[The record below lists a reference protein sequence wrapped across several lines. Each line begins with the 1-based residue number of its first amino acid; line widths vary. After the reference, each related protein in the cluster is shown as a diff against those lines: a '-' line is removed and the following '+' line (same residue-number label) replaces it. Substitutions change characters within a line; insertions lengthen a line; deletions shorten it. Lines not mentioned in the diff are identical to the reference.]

1 MSPGRGAGLNHM
13 DNEHPTLPFGPATA
27 TLARVVTGVRDDQ
40 LAGPT
45 PCPDWTVADLV
56 DHIAGLTLAFT
67 AAATKTDLPGG
78 AGPRAN
84 GSDLPDGWRERIGAD
99 LAVLAEAWAKQDA
112 YEGTT
117 MAGPVE
123 MPGDA
128 AGLVALDEVVV
139 HGWDLARAT
148 GQPYDADLAAVE
160 AVTRF
165 VASFE
170 PPDGGTPDADTGGG
184 LFGPPVAVPAHAH
197 PVDRLAGL
205 TGRDPGW
212 RATS

>member
-1 MSPGRGAGLNHM
+1 M
-13 DNEHPTLPFGPATA
+13 DTQQTLLPFGPAATA
-27 TLARVVTGVRDDQ
+27 TARVVAGVRDDQ
-40 LAGPT
+40 LAEPT

-56 DHIAGLTLAFT
+56 DHIAGLTVAFT
-67 AAATKTDLPGG
+67 AAARKAELPAGG
-78 AGPRAN
+78 APHADGAN
-84 GSDLPDGWRERIGAD
+84 LAQGWRERIPSD
-99 LAVLAEAWAKQDA
+99 LAVLAEAWADPNA
-112 YEGTT
+112 YTGMT

-148 GQPYDADLAAVE
+148 GQPYDPGAEAVE

-170 PPDGGTPDADTGGG
+170 PPAGGAADGDTGGG
-184 LFGPPVAVPAHAH
+184 LFGPPVAVPNTAHAM
-197 PVDRLAGL
+197 DRLLGL

-212 RATS
+212 RPAP

>member
-1 MSPGRGAGLNHM
+1 MEP
-13 DNEHPTLPFGPATA
+13 EHPTLPFGPATA
-27 TLARVVTGVRDDQ
+27 TMARVVTGVRDDQ

-45 PCPDWTVADLV
+45 PCPDWSVADLV
-56 DHIAGLTLAFT
+56 DHIEGLTAAFT
-67 AAATKTDLPGG
+67 AAARKTELPGG
-78 AGPRAN
+78 AGPRAD
-84 GSDLPDGWRERIGAD
+84 GGALADGWRERIVTALRELAD
-99 LAVLAEAWAKQDA
+99 AWAWPGA
-112 YEGTT
+112 YEGMT

-123 MPGDA
+123 MPGPE

-139 HGWDLARAT
+139 HAWDLARAT
-148 GQPYDADLAAVE
+148 GQPYDADPGAIE

-170 PPDGGTPDADTGGG
+170 PPAGGAADDGG
-184 LFGPPVAVPAHAH
+184 LFGPRVAVPDDAH

-212 RATS
+212 QPES

>member
-1 MSPGRGAGLNHM
+1 M
-13 DNEHPTLPFGPATA
+13 DTQQTLLPFGPAAAA
-27 TLARVVTGVRDDQ
+27 TARVVAGVRDDQ

-56 DHIAGLTLAFT
+56 DHIAGLTVAFT
-67 AAATKTDLPGG
+67 AAARKTE
-78 AGPRAN
+78 
-84 GSDLPDGWRERIGAD
+84 LPDGGGPHADGANLGDGWRDRIGAD
-99 LAVLAEAWAKQDA
+99 LAALAEAWTQPDA
-112 YEGTT
+112 YAGLT

-148 GQPYDADLAAVE
+148 GQPYDPGPAAVA
-160 AVTRF
+160 AVIRF

-170 PPDGGTPDADTGGG
+170 PPEGGAAEDGG
-184 LFGPPVAVPAHAH
+184 LFGPPVAVPDTADAM
-197 PVDRLAGL
+197 DRLVGL

-212 RATS
+212 RPTP